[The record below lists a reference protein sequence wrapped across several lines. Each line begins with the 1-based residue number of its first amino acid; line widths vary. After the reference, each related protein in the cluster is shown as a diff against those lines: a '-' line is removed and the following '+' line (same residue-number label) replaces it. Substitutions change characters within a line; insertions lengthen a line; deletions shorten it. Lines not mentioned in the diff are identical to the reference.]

1 VLLLQEVPTPVEY
14 IATRRRKEGG
24 GILKGQR
31 KWTLCFRIGYSDS
44 FDVTQDGLVTS

>member
-1 VLLLQEVPTPVEY
+1 VLLPQEVPTPVEY

-24 GILKGQR
+24 GIFKDQR

-44 FDVTQDGLVTS
+44 FDVTPNGLVMS